1 MTERDDRH
9 EPGSIDVDR
18 AEAVTIE
25 FLDGEV
31 ARFDLLELRRGCPCA
46 TCRALRDRGQPTWPR
61 PGSPEPLAIKTA
73 GLHGGWGLAVTWNDG
88 HATGIYPFDALRRW
102 HDGEAPY
109 GPDSGLGGSAD

>member
-31 ARFDLLELRRGCPCA
+31 ARFELLELRQGCPCA
-46 TCRALRDRGQPTWPR
+46 TCRSLRDRGQATWPR

-88 HATGIYPFDALRRW
+88 HATGIYSYDTFR
-102 HDGEAPY
+102 
-109 GPDSGLGGSAD
+109 